1 MLGAFTIIDNFL
13 ETETQTLILEISR
26 EINYTIKNDKNRA
39 KTNKKLRHILN
50 ALKIM
55 NEMGKEDNYE

>member
-1 MLGAFTIIDNFL
+1 MLEAFTIIDNFL
-13 ETETQTLILEISR
+13 ETETQTLTFEIVR

-39 KTNKKLRHILN
+39 KTNKKLMHILN

-55 NEMGKEDNYE
+55 NEMEKEGNYE

>member
-13 ETETQTLILEISR
+13 ETETQTLTFEIVR

-39 KTNKKLRHILN
+39 KTNKKLMHILN

-55 NEMGKEDNYE
+55 NEMEKEGNYE

>member
-39 KTNKKLRHILN
+39 KTNKKLRQILN

-55 NEMGKEDNYE
+55 NEMEKEGNYE